1 MKAVFAILALLLA
14 FVQPAQAERRLA
26 LVIGNGAYDSLGDL
40 ANPAADA
47 RLMSDA
53 LESIGFEVTVLRD
66 ADEAAMKRGI
76 VRFGR
81 SLRAAGEDAVGL
93 FYFAGHGVQAYGAN
107 YLLPTGIDAQDEA
120 DLEIGGVK
128 ADWVLRQMESA
139 GNAINIVIL
148 DACRNNPFAG
158 SFRSPER
165 GLARMDAPRGS
176 FIAYA
181 TAPGAVAVDGT
192 AGNSPYTAAIARA
205 LTVPNLPIE
214 QLFKQVRVDVIEAT
228 SGAQTPW
235 DSSSLTR
242 DFAFNTAAPALP
254 ELAEAVARGA
264 IRAGSPEY
272 RLWRLVEGSAE
283 ADHLRLFLD
292 IFPASPLRTEALA
305 RIETLEPTVVASAP
319 AHSLTRSAAPPP
331 GTLSLSLTNNHTTWT
346 LCAQR
351 DLVAPLPVPQ
361 EEGAWQNVRMT
372 DGSRAEMRLSR
383 TDGGARLFVRP
394 YPDLSASAVM
404 AVDLD
409 GLEPGTK
416 AVLHSRLAWQPL
428 PCGRITAFVT
438 IEEPQE

>member
-148 DACRNNPFAG
+148 DACR
-158 SFRSPER
+158 
-165 GLARMDAPRGS
+165 
-176 FIAYA
+176 
-181 TAPGAVAVDGT
+181 
-192 AGNSPYTAAIARA
+192 
-205 LTVPNLPIE
+205 
-214 QLFKQVRVDVIEAT
+214 
-228 SGAQTPW
+228 
-235 DSSSLTR
+235 
-242 DFAFNTAAPALP
+242 
-254 ELAEAVARGA
+254 
-264 IRAGSPEY
+264 
-272 RLWRLVEGSAE
+272 
-283 ADHLRLFLD
+283 
-292 IFPASPLRTEALA
+292 
-305 RIETLEPTVVASAP
+305 
-319 AHSLTRSAAPPP
+319 
-331 GTLSLSLTNNHTTWT
+331 
-346 LCAQR
+346 
-351 DLVAPLPVPQ
+351 
-361 EEGAWQNVRMT
+361 
-372 DGSRAEMRLSR
+372 
-383 TDGGARLFVRP
+383 
-394 YPDLSASAVM
+394 
-404 AVDLD
+404 
-409 GLEPGTK
+409 
-416 AVLHSRLAWQPL
+416 
-428 PCGRITAFVT
+428 
-438 IEEPQE
+438 